1 MRVFVSQFL
10 ANRLFFCVALC
21 LSIIPIG
28 CTRARVAGPLSPY
41 APGPPLPYVRGPV
54 NDLAAVRA
62 ENHVSLTWTM
72 PKKGTDRLSANGTIA
87 VRVWRGEA
95 RTDLTQIGDTIHL
108 TPGAAGSFSNIPEGS
123 EFVVVETVRRTAG
136 QYPWFHD
143 EAGEKH
149 QELRESLEN
158 LRGRPV
164 AVGVHPPWL
173 EHSPYVISGYVPDED
188 GVARTGVY

>member
-62 ENHVSLTWTM
+62 ENHVSLNWTM

-87 VRVWRGEA
+87 VRVWRGEE
-95 RTDLTQIGDTIHL
+95 RTELTQIGDTIHL
-108 TPGAAGSFSNIPEGS
+108 TPGAAGSFSEDLPQALSTGR
-123 EFVVVETVRRTAG
+123 VRRL
-136 QYPWFHD
+136 YYFVD
-143 EAGEKH
+143 
-149 QELRESLEN
+149 LLDRE
-158 LRGRPV
+158 GRST
-164 AVGVHPPWL
+164 GL
-173 EHSPYVISGYVPDED
+173 SDYVPTIA
-188 GVARTGVY
+188 G